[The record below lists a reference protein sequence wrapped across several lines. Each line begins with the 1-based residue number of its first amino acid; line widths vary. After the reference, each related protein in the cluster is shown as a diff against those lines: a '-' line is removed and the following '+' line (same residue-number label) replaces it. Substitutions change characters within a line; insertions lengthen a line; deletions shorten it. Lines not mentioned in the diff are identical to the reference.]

1 MKMMRSEMK
10 NVKARLRPTF
20 LLARPTITS
29 FKTSIYC
36 ERSRRNNS
44 NIRYEYGS
52 RNFSYGTRQKR
63 EFNLAARARE
73 KERAR
78 ARERESLVRI
88 SMAIKPIEKPE
99 TLRLKIAGAHALLLQ
114 LDGTNY
120 HITLPWRLSG
130 PFSLSRIL

>member
-1 MKMMRSEMK
+1 MRMMRSEMK
-10 NVKARLRPTF
+10 NVKARMRPIF
-20 LLARPTITS
+20 FPARPTITS

-52 RNFSYGTRQKR
+52 RNFVYGTRQKR
-63 EFNLAARARE
+63 ESNLAEKE

-78 ARERESLVRI
+78 ERGSLVRI